1 MAFCHGLKAKAVA
14 GEEVRQ
20 WLLQAVLNGG

>member
-14 GEEVRQ
+14 GGEVLQR
-20 WLLQAVLNGG
+20 LLQAVLNGD